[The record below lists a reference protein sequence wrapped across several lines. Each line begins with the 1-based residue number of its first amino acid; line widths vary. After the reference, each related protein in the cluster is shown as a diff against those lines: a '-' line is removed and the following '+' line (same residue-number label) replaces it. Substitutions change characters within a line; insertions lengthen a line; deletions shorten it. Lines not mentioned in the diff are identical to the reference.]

1 MNGRRWTNDNF
12 EFEERIE
19 CTIQLTV
26 SEAIGST
33 VFKGSMQVQSSRP
46 VFNSDYN
53 TPVLLV
59 NDGDIQFEWLDNS
72 TILFNPGQHR
82 DNLSS
87 LLAYYAYMILGMDYD
102 TFSLE
107 GGTPHFLQA
116 QAIVANAQNA
126 GERGWK
132 ASQGKQNRYWLVE
145 NHLSQT
151 FRPVRICLYNY
162 HRKGLDVLFQDIEGG
177 RLTIAESLI
186 DMRSTNRI
194 RPGSY
199 NIQVFFCPRAT
210 RSSTSSACAR
220 RRARPPASHSEAAGP
235 WKHPVLRPEFGLM
248 LRRIHI
254 RNHALITEVELNFDE
269 GFTSSLEKPARARAS
284 CWAPWACCLAS
295 GPTPQVWDCRPTALW
310 WKAGSA
316 HLTWKVGCWPKTCPP
331 PLG

>member
-1 MNGRRWTNDNF
+1 MTCTSHLPLCTWTTQALRLAVACFAWVVMSTAGRAQELNCTVTVIAPQISNVDVSRFDALEDGIREFMNGRRWTNDNF

-26 SEAIGST
+26 NEAIGST

-87 LLAYYAYMILGMDYD
+87 LLAYYAYMVLGMDYD

-151 FRPVRICLYNY
+151 FRPVRTCLYNY

-177 RLTIAESLI
+177 RLTIAEALI

-199 NIQVFFCPRAT
+199 NIQVFFL
-210 RSSTSSACAR
+210 SKSDEIINIFS
-220 RRARPPASHSEAAGP
+220 PAPDAERGRLLPILKQLDPGNIQSYDQ
-235 WKHPVLRPEFGLM
+235 
-248 LRRIHI
+248 
-254 RNHALITEVELNFDE
+254 N
-269 GFTSSLEKPARARAS
+269 
-284 CWAPWACCLAS
+284 
-295 GPTPQVWDCRPTALW
+295 
-310 WKAGSA
+310 
-316 HLTWKVGCWPKTCPP
+316 
-331 PLG
+331 LG

>member
-1 MNGRRWTNDNF
+1 MTSTSHLPLRSWTTQALRLAVACFAWVVMSTAGRAQELNCTVTVIAPQISNVDVSRFDALEDGIREFMNGRRWTNDNF

-19 CTIQLTV
+19 CMIQLTV

-151 FRPVRICLYNY
+151 FRPVRTCLYNY

-199 NIQVFFCPRAT
+199 NIQVFFL
-210 RSSTSSACAR
+210 SKSDEIINIFS
-220 RRARPPASHSEAAGP
+220 PAPDAERGRLLPILKQLDPGNIQSYDQNLS
-235 WKHPVLRPEFGLM
+235 
-248 LRRIHI
+248 
-254 RNHALITEVELNFDE
+254 
-269 GFTSSLEKPARARAS
+269 
-284 CWAPWACCLAS
+284 
-295 GPTPQVWDCRPTALW
+295 
-310 WKAGSA
+310 
-316 HLTWKVGCWPKTCPP
+316 
-331 PLG
+331 

>member
-1 MNGRRWTNDNF
+1 MTSTSHLPLRFWTTQATRLAVACLAWVVVSTTGRAQELNCTVTVIAPQISNVDVSRFDALEDGIREFMNGRRWTNDNF

-19 CTIQLTV
+19 CTLQLTV

-162 HRKGLDVLFQDIEGG
+162 HRKGLDVLFQDVEGG

-199 NIQVFFCPRAT
+199 NIQVFFL
-210 RSSTSSACAR
+210 SKSDEIINIFS
-220 RRARPPASHSEAAGP
+220 PAPDAERGRLLPILKQLDPGNIQSYDQ
-235 WKHPVLRPEFGLM
+235 
-248 LRRIHI
+248 
-254 RNHALITEVELNFDE
+254 N
-269 GFTSSLEKPARARAS
+269 
-284 CWAPWACCLAS
+284 
-295 GPTPQVWDCRPTALW
+295 
-310 WKAGSA
+310 
-316 HLTWKVGCWPKTCPP
+316 
-331 PLG
+331 LG

>member
-1 MNGRRWTNDNF
+1 MTSTSHLPLRSWTTQAIRLAVACLAWVVVSTAGRAQELNCTVTVIAPQISNVDVSRFDALEDGIREFMNGRRWTNDNF

-19 CTIQLTV
+19 CTLQLTV

-199 NIQVFFCPRAT
+199 NIQVFFL
-210 RSSTSSACAR
+210 SKSDEIINIFS
-220 RRARPPASHSEAAGP
+220 PAPDAERGRLLPILKQLDPGNIQSYDQ
-235 WKHPVLRPEFGLM
+235 
-248 LRRIHI
+248 
-254 RNHALITEVELNFDE
+254 N
-269 GFTSSLEKPARARAS
+269 
-284 CWAPWACCLAS
+284 
-295 GPTPQVWDCRPTALW
+295 
-310 WKAGSA
+310 
-316 HLTWKVGCWPKTCPP
+316 
-331 PLG
+331 LG

>member
-1 MNGRRWTNDNF
+1 MTSTSRLPLRSWTTQALRLAVACLAWVVMSTTGRAQELNCTVTVIAPQISNVDVSRFDALEDGIREFMNGRRWTNDNF

-19 CTIQLTV
+19 CTLQLTV

-33 VFKGSMQVQSSRP
+33 TFKGSMQVQSSRP

-87 LLAYYAYMILGMDYD
+87 LLAYYAYIILGMDYD

-162 HRKGLDVLFQDIEGG
+162 HRKGLDVLFQDVEGG

-199 NIQVFFCPRAT
+199 NIQVFFL
-210 RSSTSSACAR
+210 SKSDEIINIFS
-220 RRARPPASHSEAAGP
+220 PAPDAERGRLLPILKQLDPGNIQSYDQ
-235 WKHPVLRPEFGLM
+235 
-248 LRRIHI
+248 
-254 RNHALITEVELNFDE
+254 N
-269 GFTSSLEKPARARAS
+269 
-284 CWAPWACCLAS
+284 
-295 GPTPQVWDCRPTALW
+295 
-310 WKAGSA
+310 
-316 HLTWKVGCWPKTCPP
+316 
-331 PLG
+331 LG

>member
-1 MNGRRWTNDNF
+1 MTSTSHLPLRSWTTQAMRLAVACLAWVVVSTTGRAQELNCTVTVIAPQISNVDVSRFDALEDGIREFMNGRRWTNDNF

-19 CTIQLTV
+19 CTLQLTV

-87 LLAYYAYMILGMDYD
+87 LLAYYAYIILGMDYD

-199 NIQVFFCPRAT
+199 NIQVFFLAK
-210 RSSTSSACAR
+210 SDEIINIFS
-220 RRARPPASHSEAAGP
+220 PAPDAERGRLLPILKQLDPGNIQSYDQ
-235 WKHPVLRPEFGLM
+235 
-248 LRRIHI
+248 
-254 RNHALITEVELNFDE
+254 N
-269 GFTSSLEKPARARAS
+269 
-284 CWAPWACCLAS
+284 
-295 GPTPQVWDCRPTALW
+295 
-310 WKAGSA
+310 
-316 HLTWKVGCWPKTCPP
+316 
-331 PLG
+331 LG

>member
-1 MNGRRWTNDNF
+1 MIPTTSHPLRFWISKAMRLAVACFASVVASTAGQAQELNCTVNVIAPQISNVDVSRFDALEDGIREFMNGRRWTNDNF

-19 CTIQLTV
+19 CTLQLTV

-87 LLAYYAYMILGMDYD
+87 LLAYYAYMMLGMDYD

-151 FRPVRICLYNY
+151 FRPVRTCLYNY

-199 NIQVFFCPRAT
+199 NIQVFFL
-210 RSSTSSACAR
+210 SKSDEIINIFS
-220 RRARPPASHSEAAGP
+220 PAPDAERGRLLPILKQLDPGNIQSYDQ
-235 WKHPVLRPEFGLM
+235 
-248 LRRIHI
+248 
-254 RNHALITEVELNFDE
+254 N
-269 GFTSSLEKPARARAS
+269 
-284 CWAPWACCLAS
+284 
-295 GPTPQVWDCRPTALW
+295 
-310 WKAGSA
+310 
-316 HLTWKVGCWPKTCPP
+316 
-331 PLG
+331 LG

>member
-1 MNGRRWTNDNF
+1 MTSTSHLPLRSRTTQALRLAVACLAWVMMSTARRAQELNCTVTVIAPQISNVDVSRFDALEDGIREFMNGRRWTNDNF

-19 CTIQLTV
+19 CTLQLTV

-33 VFKGSMQVQSSRP
+33 VFKGSMQFQSSRP

-151 FRPVRICLYNY
+151 FRPVRFCLYNY
-162 HRKGLDVLFQDIEGG
+162 HRKGLDVLFQDVEGG

-199 NIQVFFCPRAT
+199 NIQVFFL
-210 RSSTSSACAR
+210 SKSDEIINIFS
-220 RRARPPASHSEAAGP
+220 PAPDAERGRLLPILKQLDPGNIQSYDQ
-235 WKHPVLRPEFGLM
+235 
-248 LRRIHI
+248 
-254 RNHALITEVELNFDE
+254 N
-269 GFTSSLEKPARARAS
+269 
-284 CWAPWACCLAS
+284 
-295 GPTPQVWDCRPTALW
+295 
-310 WKAGSA
+310 
-316 HLTWKVGCWPKTCPP
+316 
-331 PLG
+331 LG

>member
-1 MNGRRWTNDNF
+1 MTCTSHLPLCTWTTQALRLAVACFAWVVMSTAGRAQELNCTVTVIAPQISNVDVSRFDALEDGIREFMNGRRWTNDNF

-87 LLAYYAYMILGMDYD
+87 LLAYYAYMVLGMDYD

-151 FRPVRICLYNY
+151 FRPVRTCLYNY

-177 RLTIAESLI
+177 RLTIAEALI

-199 NIQVFFCPRAT
+199 NIQVFFL
-210 RSSTSSACAR
+210 SKSDEIINIFS
-220 RRARPPASHSEAAGP
+220 PAPDAERGRLLPILKQLDPGNIQSYDQ
-235 WKHPVLRPEFGLM
+235 
-248 LRRIHI
+248 
-254 RNHALITEVELNFDE
+254 N
-269 GFTSSLEKPARARAS
+269 
-284 CWAPWACCLAS
+284 
-295 GPTPQVWDCRPTALW
+295 
-310 WKAGSA
+310 
-316 HLTWKVGCWPKTCPP
+316 
-331 PLG
+331 LG

>member
-1 MNGRRWTNDNF
+1 MTSTPHLPLRSWTTQAIRLAVACLAWVVVSTTGRAQELNCTVTVIAPQISNVDVSRFDALEDGIREFMNGRRWTNDNF

-19 CTIQLTV
+19 CTLQLTV
-26 SEAIGST
+26 NEAIGST

-199 NIQVFFCPRAT
+199 NIQVFFL
-210 RSSTSSACAR
+210 SKSDEIINIFS
-220 RRARPPASHSEAAGP
+220 PAPDAERGRLLPILKQLDPGNIQSYDQ
-235 WKHPVLRPEFGLM
+235 
-248 LRRIHI
+248 
-254 RNHALITEVELNFDE
+254 N
-269 GFTSSLEKPARARAS
+269 
-284 CWAPWACCLAS
+284 
-295 GPTPQVWDCRPTALW
+295 
-310 WKAGSA
+310 
-316 HLTWKVGCWPKTCPP
+316 
-331 PLG
+331 LG

>member
-1 MNGRRWTNDNF
+1 MTSTSHHPLRSWTTSALRLAVACLAWVVVSTTGRAQELNCTVTVIAPQISNVDVSRFDALEDGIREFMNGRRWTNDNF

-19 CTIQLTV
+19 CTLQLTV

-107 GGTPHFLQA
+107 GGTLHFLQA

-151 FRPVRICLYNY
+151 FRPVRTCLYNY

-199 NIQVFFCPRAT
+199 NIQVFFL
-210 RSSTSSACAR
+210 SKSDEIINIFS
-220 RRARPPASHSEAAGP
+220 PAPDAERGRLLPILKQLDPGNIQSYDQ
-235 WKHPVLRPEFGLM
+235 
-248 LRRIHI
+248 
-254 RNHALITEVELNFDE
+254 N
-269 GFTSSLEKPARARAS
+269 
-284 CWAPWACCLAS
+284 
-295 GPTPQVWDCRPTALW
+295 
-310 WKAGSA
+310 
-316 HLTWKVGCWPKTCPP
+316 
-331 PLG
+331 LG

>member
-1 MNGRRWTNDNF
+1 MTSTSHLPLRSWTTQAIRLAVACLAWVVVSTTGRAQELNCTVTVIAPQISNVDVSRFDALEDGIREFMNGRRWTNDNF

-19 CTIQLTV
+19 CTLQLTV

-199 NIQVFFCPRAT
+199 NIQVFFLAK
-210 RSSTSSACAR
+210 SDEIINIFS
-220 RRARPPASHSEAAGP
+220 PAPDAERGRLLPILKQLDPGNIQSYDQ
-235 WKHPVLRPEFGLM
+235 
-248 LRRIHI
+248 
-254 RNHALITEVELNFDE
+254 N
-269 GFTSSLEKPARARAS
+269 
-284 CWAPWACCLAS
+284 
-295 GPTPQVWDCRPTALW
+295 
-310 WKAGSA
+310 
-316 HLTWKVGCWPKTCPP
+316 
-331 PLG
+331 LG

>member
-1 MNGRRWTNDNF
+1 MTHTSTHFTRTKAQWLLIVAFGMLLNAPLPAQELNCTVTVIAPQISNVDASRFEALEDGIREFMNGRRWTEDNF
-12 EFEERIE
+12 DYDERIE
-19 CTIQLTV
+19 CTLQLTV

-53 TPVLLV
+53 TAVLLV

-72 TILFNPGQHR
+72 NILFNPGQHR

-107 GGTPHFLQA
+107 GGTPYFLQA

-132 ASQGKQNRYWLVE
+132 ASQGKQNRYWLIE

-151 FRPVRICLYNY
+151 FRPVRTCLYNY
-162 HRKGLDVLFQDIEGG
+162 HRKGLDVLFDDVEGA
-177 RLTIAESLI
+177 RLTMAEALI

-199 NIQVFFCPRAT
+199 NIQVFFLAKSDEIINVFGPAPD
-210 RSSTSSACAR
+210 AEKAR
-220 RRARPPASHSEAAGP
+220 
-235 WKHPVLRPEFGLM
+235 
-248 LRRIHI
+248 
-254 RNHALITEVELNFDE
+254 LIPILKQLDPGNIQAYDE
-269 GFTSSLEKPARARAS
+269 R
-284 CWAPWACCLAS
+284 
-295 GPTPQVWDCRPTALW
+295 
-310 WKAGSA
+310 
-316 HLTWKVGCWPKTCPP
+316 
-331 PLG
+331 LG